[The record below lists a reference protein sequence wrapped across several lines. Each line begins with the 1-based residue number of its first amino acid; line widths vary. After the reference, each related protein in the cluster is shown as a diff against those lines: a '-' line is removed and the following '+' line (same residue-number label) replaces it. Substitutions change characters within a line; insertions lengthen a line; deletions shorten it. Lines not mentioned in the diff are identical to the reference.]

1 MKKIGLTGGI
11 ASGKS
16 TVAAM
21 LRELGFP
28 VIFADEISRGLLDPG
43 QAAYDETVR
52 EFGRE
57 IVLANGTLDRKRIAA
72 IVFAD
77 RGKLDRLNAII
88 HPPVE
93 VQILKQ
99 FGEWER
105 EGKRS
110 VVFVEAAL
118 LVEAGYMKNLDGLVV
133 TWCRPEQQMERLI
146 ARGMTEK
153 EARSRIGAQMPVE
166 EKLKLATDK
175 IDCSGSIEETR
186 RQVEALAK
194 TLRR

>member
-28 VIFADEISRGLLDPG
+28 VIFADEISRMLLEPG
-43 QAAYDETVR
+43 EEALHETIR
-52 EFGRE
+52 EFGPE
-57 IVLANGTLDRKRIAA
+57 IVRPDGRVDRKKIAE
-72 IVFAD
+72 IVFSVQS
-77 RGKLDRLNAII
+77 KLDRLNAII
-88 HPPVE
+88 HPRVE
-93 VQILKQ
+93 AEMLKR

-105 EGKRS
+105 EGRS
-110 VVFVEAAL
+110 VAFVEAAL

-146 ARGMTEK
+146 ARGMTEQ
-153 EARSRIGAQMPVE
+153 EARSRIAAQMPVE
-166 EKLKLATDK
+166 EKLKLATYK
-175 IDCSGSIEETR
+175 IDCSQSIEETR
-186 RQVEALAK
+186 RQVGELAER
-194 TLRR
+194 LRG